1 MTAPVQFGEM
11 MRRTWINCS
20 KRFIRGFAAAALL
33 WCTATKTVSAQSNAN
48 TAALSSASALIA
60 GFGVSY
66 TAPSGFSLS
75 GKDGRIHAL
84 ANDAQTVALV
94 LYAGHFSSLELA
106 LGDAQRVLGVPRE
119 EDTQIIA
126 PLAPKTFGA
135 HSGLAGSLRVKG
147 EKPVVAHV
155 AVARINDSTMIGA
168 VAVLEASAPESTLA
182 VAVASVA
189 QVLTAAESHV
199 ATPDAQL
206 QAQLTGSWHVEP
218 AATANAAAGSYTNEE
233 SWVFAA
239 DGTFTYRKRFSVNVP
254 GASITPEE
262 RDENGRWYAT
272 GGAIVLASAE
282 GRITVDVKFAN
293 GKMLFD
299 GSTFAKR

>member
-1 MTAPVQFGEM
+1 MVGA
-11 MRRTWINCS
+11 S
-20 KRFIRGFAAAALL
+20 
-33 WCTATKTVSAQSNAN
+33 ATTLPAQSNAN
-48 TAALSSASALIA
+48 TTAVATAPALIA

-66 TAPSGFSLS
+66 TAPSGFALS

-84 ANDAQTVALV
+84 ANGAQTVALV

-106 LGDAQRVLGVPRE
+106 LGDAQRVLGVPRD
-119 EDTQIIA
+119 EDTQVIA
-126 PLAPKTFGA
+126 PLAPKTFGV

-147 EKPVVAHV
+147 AKPVVAHV
-155 AVARINDSTMIGA
+155 AVARVNDSTMIGA
-168 VAVLEASAPESTLA
+168 VAVLEASAPDSMLA
-182 VAVASVA
+182 SAVASVA
-189 QVLTAAESHV
+189 QVLTAAESR
-199 ATPDAQL
+199 AAAPDLQL
-206 QAQLTGSWHVEP
+206 QSQLTGTWHVEP
-218 AATANAAAGSYTNEE
+218 AAKANAAAGSYTNEE
-233 SWVFAA
+233 SWSFAA

-272 GGAIVLASAE
+272 GGAVVLASTE

>member
-1 MTAPVQFGEM
+1 
-11 MRRTWINCS
+11 MRRSRTD
-20 KRFIRGFAAAALL
+20 RFRELTGSLALGALL
-33 WCTATKTVSAQSNAN
+33 WCVAATPSAAQS
-48 TAALSSASALIA
+48 TASAVASRSEPALIA

-84 ANDAQTVALV
+84 ANGAQTVALV

-106 LGDAQRVLGVPRE
+106 LGDAQRVLGVPRD

-126 PLAPKTFGA
+126 PLAPTTFGA

-147 EKPVVAHV
+147 SKPVVAHV

-168 VAVLEASAPESTLA
+168 VAVLEASAPDSTLA
-182 VAVASVA
+182 AAVASVA
-189 QVLTAAESHV
+189 QVLSATESRA
-199 ATPDAQL
+199 ATPDLQL
-206 QAQLTGSWHVEP
+206 QSQLTGTWHVEP
-218 AATANAAAGSYTNEE
+218 PATANTAAGSYTNEE
-233 SWVFAA
+233 SWAFAP

-272 GGAIVLASAE
+272 GGAVVLASTE

-299 GSTFAKR
+299 GSTFSKR